1 MFDCILLIYFSFVI
15 CSVIYSVISNAFIV
29 HNIPANV
36 KQDKDKIDVITV
48 FCYHKNIWLLKARAL
63 TFRL

>member
-1 MFDCILLIYFSFVI
+1 VFDCILLIYFSFVI

-36 KQDKDKIDVITV
+36 KQDKDKS
-48 FCYHKNIWLLKARAL
+48 
-63 TFRL
+63 